1 MNVKNILGCIVV
13 YAAVAAFITTL
24 HLLFSRNGLGN
35 EFMLFGFPLFPLFL
49 AVLASRPCE
58 LSRSELIVIVFG
70 CFVFSAISI
79 PIHYLAPERL
89 ANPYCGPVGVLLTL
103 PMLGILYLVYNRYIK
118 PRQALK
124 NEQDAG

>member
-1 MNVKNILGCIVV
+1 MNVKTILGCIVV

-24 HLLFSRNGLGN
+24 HLLLSRNGMGN
-35 EFMLFGFPLFPLFL
+35 EFMLFGFPLYPLFL
-49 AVLASRPCE
+49 AALASTSND
-58 LSRSELIVIVFG
+58 LSRSVLAVIVFG
-70 CFVFSAISI
+70 CFVVSTISI

-103 PMLGILYLVYNRYIK
+103 PMLSILYLVYNRFIK

-124 NEQDAG
+124 NKQDAR